1 MHISVYVRHFS
12 DCPKK
17 SDRYW
22 KRCRCPKW
30 LYCAEWK
37 PDRRS
42 AKTRSWENAEKQARE
57 HEDGTQ
63 PPTGMTVSAAVSDY
77 LSDKK
82 EQNIGDEWR
91 DRLDTELTNTLL
103 PWCEAQGISQIA
115 ALEPEQLKA
124 FRKTW
129 TGGPLTRSKKQER
142 LRSFFNYCHRHGWIK
157 QNSAAML
164 SRIKVD
170 RVPTDFFTEE
180 EVAKILAAIDKY
192 HARGA
197 EIQKARQRA
206 RAMILLLRWSGLRL
220 GDAARLER
228 KMLGVDGRLFLYQAK
243 TGDSVY
249 VRLPEETV
257 KSLREVP
264 NSNSAY
270 FFWSGNGDRKTVV
283 DDWWR
288 TLSRIFKHADLGK
301 RAHPH
306 MFRDT
311 FAVHLLLAG
320 VPLDQVSI
328 LLGHKSIK
336 VTEKHYAPFCKA
348 RQDML
353 DEAVK
358 KSWG

>member
-1 MHISVYVRHFS
+1 MDAYVYTLHS
-12 DCPKK
+12 AKCPNRANKFYRK
-17 SDRYW
+17 C
-22 KRCRCPKW
+22 RCRKW
-30 LYCAEWK
+30 VYEFGA
-37 PDRRS
+37 RRRYS
-42 AKTRSWENAEKQARE
+42 AKTRSWEQAEKLIKSDDR
-57 HEDGTQ
+57 
-63 PPTGMTVSAAVSDY
+63 PTGMTVSAAVSDY

-115 ALEPEQLKA
+115 ALEPEQLKS

-142 LRSFFNYCHRHGWIK
+142 LRSFFNYCHRHGWVK

-180 EVAKILAAIDKY
+180 EVAKILSAIDKY

-197 EIQKARQRA
+197 EIPKARQRA

-228 KMLGVDGRLFLYQAK
+228 KRLGSDGRLFLYQAK

-249 VRLPEETV
+249 VRLPQETV
-257 KSLREVP
+257 NSLREVP
-264 NSNSAY
+264 NSNGAY

-311 FAVHLLLAG
+311 FAVHLLLSGA
-320 VPLDQVSI
+320 PLDQVSL

-353 DEAVK
+353 DDAVR

>member
-1 MHISVYVRHFS
+1 MDAYVYTLHS
-12 DCPKK
+12 EKCPHRSNKFYRK
-17 SDRYW
+17 C
-22 KRCRCPKW
+22 RCRKW
-30 LYCAEWK
+30 VYEFGA
-37 PDRRS
+37 RRRYS
-42 AKTRSWENAEKQARE
+42 AKTRSWERAEELIK
-57 HEDGTQ
+57 
-63 PPTGMTVSAAVSDY
+63 TGAATEPGMSVSAAITDY

-91 DRLDTELTNTLL
+91 DRLDTELTENLQ
-103 PWCEAQGISQIA
+103 PWCEAHGVTRID
-115 ALEPEQLKA
+115 ALDLEQLKA

-142 LRSFFNYCHRHGWIK
+142 LRSFFNYCHRHGWVK

-170 RVPTDFFTEE
+170 RVPTDFFTAE
-180 EVAKILAAIDKY
+180 EVGKILDAVGRY

-197 EIQKARQRA
+197 EIEKARQRA

-228 KMLGVDGRLFLYQAK
+228 KRLGADGRLFLYMAK
-243 TGDSVY
+243 TGESVY
-249 VRLPEETV
+249 VRLPEETAAA
-257 KSLREVP
+257 LRGVP
-264 NSNSAY
+264 NSNPTY

-288 TLSRIFKHADLGK
+288 TLSRIFKHAELGK

-311 FAVHLLLAG
+311 FAVHLLLSGA
-320 VPLDQVSI
+320 PLDQVSL
-328 LLGHKSIK
+328 LLGHRSIK

-353 DEAVK
+353 DDAVK